1 MGCTDPEACLY
12 AGIVPSTLYRYQ
24 ESNPEYSERK
34 ETLKQNPVMKAR
46 GVILNALEEGDTL
59 TAHKV
64 IDRKEGSKL
73 ALTGAND
80 GPIEVK
86 TIERRIVNA

>member
-46 GVILNALEEGDTL
+46 GVILKALDENDTF

-64 IDRKEGSKL
+64 IERKEGRKL
-73 ALTGAND
+73 AITGANE

-86 TIERRIVNA
+86 TIERIIVKA